1 MIPSSINNNLKLQ
14 SEKNTY
20 CLDTTKDNYI
30 HKVEEINNLLEASL
44 FSTNE
49 VDIEVEDDF
58 IPGKSIDP
66 NRIQNDK
73 PYYYQ
78 AIECLNTDINEMYN
92 CIDGARVHICLY
104 NINTN
109 AKHPF
114 LEFSLVK
121 NKHSDVYPDIMCFP
135 TFFYYKDLNIDIL
148 RESEKMQK
156 TYLIA
161 TDESTFKGFLLEE
174 TNSLHDLYLFY
185 EYHVNDIN
193 GRGQLHRN
201 NVIWKVVI
209 DEIINTRLVCNFP
222 IDDIVTFF
230 FMKNMQ
236 FMFLYK
242 YADKNNNI
250 IYETPTVVYHGV
262 NESMLYFKY
271 IFGITKSNHDAIMG
285 PFYYFTD
292 YKNAVKMS
300 IDNTLSNANT
310 NTNKKLGIIRSVI
323 FLGVSKVP
331 MNYPE
336 DEADDSQYS
345 SNIIA
350 DNNENAQINRITDH
364 DGIWS
369 YNYDSVYI
377 GKLLLDNGKFIKDTP
392 LWVVKNYDQ
401 QTSLSYHYLSSKL
414 LNDEWSEDKQYYIL

>member
-14 SEKNTY
+14 SENNVCY
-20 CLDTTKDNYI
+20 LETTKDNYI
-30 HKVEEINNLLEASL
+30 HKVEEANNLLEAPL
-44 FSTNE
+44 FSTNDIDIDDE
-49 VDIEVEDDF
+49 CDIEPV
-58 IPGKSIDP
+58 KSIDS
-66 NRIQNDK
+66 NNFQNDK

-78 AIECLNTDINEMYN
+78 AIECLNSDINEMYN
-92 CIDGARVHICLY
+92 CIDGARVHLCLY

-109 AKHPF
+109 SKHPF
-114 LEFSLVK
+114 LEFLLVK
-121 NKHSDVYPDIMCFP
+121 NKHSDVYADILGFP

-148 RESEKMQK
+148 QESEKLQK
-156 TYLIA
+156 TYLMD
-161 TDESTFKGFLLEE
+161 TDEATFKGFLLEE

-185 EYHVNDIN
+185 EYSDNDIN

-201 NVIWKVVI
+201 NILWKVVI

-230 FMKNMQ
+230 FMRNMQ
-236 FMFLYK
+236 FIFLYK
-242 YADKNNNI
+242 CHDKNT

-300 IDNTLSNANT
+300 IDNTLE

-323 FLGVSKVP
+323 FLGVNKVP

-336 DEADDSQYS
+336 DDADDSYYS
-345 SNIIA
+345 SNIIS
-350 DNNENAQINRITDH
+350 DNNEHAQINRITDH
-364 DGIWS
+364 DGLWS

-414 LNDEWSEDKQYYIL
+414 LNDEWSEGKQYYIL